1 MPSRRPAKT
10 TRRTSRRGRAP
21 VARNRRTRPKTANRR
36 LAKVADSKASGAAPK
51 RRGKGPS
58 GEGRAGALLRS
69 LRHLGK
75 RLGKPLA
82 IGLLVGAVVT
92 GGVMAHR
99 FVVQSP
105 HFHVQRVEVSPTVQ
119 VTAGEVRRLAK
130 IGPRTN
136 IFTIDLDQVAA
147 RVERHPWIAKAKVHR
162 RMPDA
167 IRIQVTEHQ
176 AAAAVLVQGS
186 RAVETRFYLVT
197 AQGQV
202 FKRAAHTELVGLP
215 LISGIDRTEYLQRKR
230 STRERVRRAVAV
242 YRRYAK
248 RPGRPRVGELH
259 VDEVEGVTFYTAQ
272 RAVQVRFGR
281 GDIAAKLRRYDRV
294 LAELARRGQRAA
306 AIRLD
311 NERHPA
317 QVTVR
322 LAEAQ
327 VSNPGAR

>member
-1 MPSRRPAKT
+1 M
-10 TRRTSRRGRAP
+10 TSRRRTKAAGGRRAP
-21 VARNRRTRPKTANRR
+21 VRNRRTRPKAGARDRSTKTEKAPAGESSRGGPKAAGSR
-36 LAKVADSKASGAAPK
+36 PGAWLGSVKKLAKQLRKPVAI
-51 RRGKGPS
+51 
-58 GEGRAGALLRS
+58 LL
-69 LRHLGK
+69 
-75 RLGKPLA
+75 
-82 IGLLVGAVVT
+82 LLGAVVT

-105 HFHVQRVEVSPTVQ
+105 HFHVQRVEVSPTVH

-136 IFTIDLDQVAA
+136 IFTIDLEQVAA
-147 RVERHPWIAKAKVHR
+147 RVKRHPWIAKAKVLR
-162 RMPDA
+162 RMPNA

-186 RAVETRFYLVT
+186 RVVETRFYLVT
-197 AQGQV
+197 AEGRA
-202 FKRAAHTELVGLP
+202 FKRAALAELEGLP

-230 STRERVRRAVAV
+230 STRERIRKAIVV
-242 YRRYAK
+242 YRRYAR
-248 RPGRPRVGELH
+248 RPGRPRVGEIH
-259 VDEVEGVTFYTAQ
+259 VDEVEGVTLYTAE

-281 GDIAAKLRRYDRV
+281 GGIAAKLRRYDRV

-311 NERHPA
+311 NERHPR

-322 LAEAQ
+322 LPGQQE
-327 VSNPGAR
+327 SNSGPR

>member
-1 MPSRRPAKT
+1 MARLGRTKT
-10 TRRTSRRGRAP
+10 TRGGRPATLRNRLLRRKSTNRPRAKAARPKPSARASTRRGSGLAP
-21 VARNRRTRPKTANRR
+21 
-36 LAKVADSKASGAAPK
+36 SSGAGTLRALK
-51 RRGKGPS
+51 R
-58 GEGRAGALLRS
+58 
-69 LRHLGK
+69 LGK

-82 IGLLVGAVVT
+82 IGLLLGAVVA

-105 HFHVQRVEVSPTVQ
+105 HFHVQRVQVSPTVH

-136 IFTIDLDQVAA
+136 IFTVDLEQVAA
-147 RVERHPWIAKAKVHR
+147 RVKRHPWIATVKVHR
-162 RMPDA
+162 RMPSS
-167 IRIQVTEHQ
+167 IRIQVTEHE
-176 AAAAVLVQGS
+176 AAAAVLVEGS

-197 AQGQV
+197 AEGRA
-202 FKRAAHTELVGLP
+202 FKRAALAEMEGLL

-230 STRERVRRAVAV
+230 PTRERIRRAIAV
-242 YRRYAK
+242 YRRYTA
-248 RPGRPRVGELH
+248 RSGRPRVGELH
-259 VDEVEGVTFYTAQ
+259 VDEVEGITLYTAQ

-311 NERHPA
+311 NQLHPA

-322 LAEAQ
+322 LAGTKE
-327 VSNPGAR
+327 SISGPR